1 MQGDL
6 RTLSFPTEV
15 VSPGEWDVAV
25 PSYRFDIEREIDLIE
40 EVARLSGYEGIPTTY
55 PESKAPEFSA
65 DDRFVDLTEKACDF
79 LRANGFHQA
88 VNFSFVSGKKWE
100 RLGSFLGFD
109 PADAVR
115 VKNPISEDTTL
126 MRPALVTGLLQNAA
140 DNTRRFV
147 EDIRLYEIGKVRSER
162 PMSMGISKNPAWP

>member
-1 MQGDL
+1 ME
-6 RTLSFPTEV
+6 PTIPRKNAGK
-15 VSPGEWDVAV
+15 SSSGCPSRRRRCSGEWDVSV

-65 DDRFVDLTEKACDF
+65 DDRFVDVTEKACDF
-79 LRANGFHQA
+79 LRANGFNQA

-100 RLGSFLGFD
+100 RLAGLLGFD

-115 VKNPISEDTTL
+115 VKKPISEDP
-126 MRPALVTGLLQNAA
+126 R
-140 DNTRRFV
+140 
-147 EDIRLYEIGKVRSER
+147 
-162 PMSMGISKNPAWP
+162 